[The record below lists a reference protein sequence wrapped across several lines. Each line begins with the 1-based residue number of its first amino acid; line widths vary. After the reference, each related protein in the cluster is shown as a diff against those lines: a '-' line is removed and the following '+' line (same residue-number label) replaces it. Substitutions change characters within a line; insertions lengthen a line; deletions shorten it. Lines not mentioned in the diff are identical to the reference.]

1 MDYEAIV
8 IGTSAGGLNALQK
21 ILGPLPADFPLP
33 ILVVQHRLPAADDFL
48 TFSLNESCALSVKE
62 AEEKEE

>member
-1 MDYEAIV
+1 MEYEAIV

-33 ILVVQHRLPAADDFL
+33 MLIVQHRLGEI
-48 TFSLNESCALSVKE
+48 SR
-62 AEEKEE
+62 